1 MKLVAP
7 AQDLT
12 QDQDIAKDNNYGNT
26 TFAAKPNVAEL
37 DVPED
42 IDKLDLVGGEEM
54 EAVRIVLLLVHLQ
67 HPPVRVALNA
77 DDKIVSRSQN
87 AKSKPENERLIYVYG
102 CSIPSFSSC
111 ALAHI
116 VDNAPTLDELQLM
129 VDLHVVGL
137 VGAVALED
145 DLGQVLGIH
154 RYLPHHKHL
163 PFPIAKLL
171 PGKLHL
177 ERQAWVVHGELGCW
191 GEAVLL
197 VRDKFQAS

>member
-26 TFAAKPNVAEL
+26 TFAAKPNIAEL

-77 DDKIVSRSQN
+77 DDKILSRSQYATFN
-87 AKSKPENERLIYVYG
+87 RNLRMKGSSMSMVVPSPASPVVPWLTLLTTPQRWTNSSSWLI
-102 CSIPSFSSC
+102 C
-111 ALAHI
+111 
-116 VDNAPTLDELQLM
+116 T
-129 VDLHVVGL
+129 
-137 VGAVALED
+137 
-145 DLGQVLGIH
+145 
-154 RYLPHHKHL
+154 
-163 PFPIAKLL
+163 
-171 PGKLHL
+171 
-177 ERQAWVVHGELGCW
+177 W
-191 GEAVLL
+191 
-197 VRDKFQAS
+197 